1 MSQVNIKYVPVA
13 TLVTYVSDHYQSKCH
28 KWMIKRLSLCH
39 LLCFCKQ

>member
-1 MSQVNIKYVPVA
+1 MLTLNNVPVA

-28 KWMIKRLSLCH
+28 KWMIKRLSSCH